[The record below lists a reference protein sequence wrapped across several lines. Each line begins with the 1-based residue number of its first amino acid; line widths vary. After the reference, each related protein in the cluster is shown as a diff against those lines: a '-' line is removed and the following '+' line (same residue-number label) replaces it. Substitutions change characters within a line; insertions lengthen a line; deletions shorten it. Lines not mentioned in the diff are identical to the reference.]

1 MTNTP
6 KPAETRERK
15 GHCLCGDV
23 QITAHQASTEVG
35 ACHCHMCRRWGGGP
49 AFELDCGTDVTIT
62 GEDHI
67 AVYNSSEWAERA
79 FCTTCG
85 TNLYYRLKE
94 PGQYMIASAI
104 FDNEDGLNFT
114 TQVYI
119 DSKPDYYSLAEQTK
133 NLTGAEVEAMF
144 AAEMQ

>member
-6 KPAETRERK
+6 ETPETIERK
-15 GHCLCGDV
+15 GRCLCGAV

-35 ACHCHMCRRWGGGP
+35 ACHCGMCRRWGGGP
-49 AFELDCGTDVTIT
+49 AFELDCGTNVTLT

-67 AVYNSSEWAERA
+67 AVYNSSEWAERG
-79 FCTTCG
+79 FCKTCG
-85 TNLYYRLKE
+85 TNLFYRLKE

-104 FDNEDGLNFT
+104 FDDEEVLNFT

-119 DSKPDYYSLAEQTK
+119 DSKPDYYSFAEQTK
-133 NLTGAEVEAMF
+133 KMTGAEVEALY
-144 AAEMQ
+144 APQPE

>member
-6 KPAETRERK
+6 EPAETRERK
-15 GHCLCGDV
+15 GHCLCGAV
-23 QITAHQASTEVG
+23 QITAHHASTEVG

-79 FCTTCG
+79 FCKTCG

-104 FDNEDGLNFT
+104 FDNEDNLNFT

-133 NLTGAEVEAMF
+133 SLTGAEVEAMF

>member
-6 KPAETRERK
+6 EPAETRERK

-35 ACHCHMCRRWGGGP
+35 ACHCHMCRRRGGGP

-79 FCTTCG
+79 FCKTCG

-104 FDNEDGLNFT
+104 FDNEDNLNFT

-133 NLTGAEVEAMF
+133 SLTGAEVEAMF

>member
-1 MTNTP
+1 MTNTLE
-6 KPAETRERK
+6 PAETRERK
-15 GHCLCGDV
+15 GHCLCGAI

-49 AFELDCGTDVTIT
+49 AFELDCGPDVTIT

-79 FCTTCG
+79 FCKTCG

-104 FDNEDGLNFT
+104 FDNEDNLNFT